1 MISIA
6 KWTLAGALA
15 LGVMAGPAAAQQ
27 LKIGTLTG
35 DPVRG
40 QAAFAPCKACHVT
53 QKGVNRVGPS
63 LNGIVGRKAG
73 TVPGFNYSAANKGS
87 GVTWTPQVMF
97 TYLENPRKFMPG
109 TKMAYAGLKDPQK
122 RADVIAWLATQK

>member
-1 MISIA
+1 MTISL
-6 KWTLAGALA
+6 KTVLAAAAALLA
-15 LGVMAGPAAAQQ
+15 LGGPAAAQQ

-40 QAAFAPCKACHVT
+40 QAAFAPCRACHVT
-53 QKGVNRVGPS
+53 QAGVNRVGPS
-63 LNGIVGRKAG
+63 LHGIIGRRAG
-73 TVPGFNYSAANKGS
+73 TVPGFNYSAANKNS

-97 TYLENPRKFMPG
+97 TYLENPRQFMPG

>member
-1 MISIA
+1 M
-6 KWTLAGALA
+6 TLFLRTFLASAVALA
-15 LGVMAGPAAAQQ
+15 ATGGPAAAQQ

-40 QAAFAPCKACHVT
+40 QAAFAPCRACHVT
-53 QKGVNRVGPS
+53 QAGVNRVGPS
-63 LNGIVGRKAG
+63 LHRIIGRKAG
-73 TVPGFNYSAANKGS
+73 TVPGFNYSAANRGS
-87 GVTWTPQVMF
+87 GVTWTPQIMF

-122 RADVIAWLATQK
+122 RADVIAWLATQR